1 MSQTDFEKLLAQ
13 NTEHLS
19 KLNDIVR
26 QSLQEEEFLVN
37 KLLNPE
43 KEKLSFAENLSDKIA
58 KFGGSWKFI
67 ISFGIILACWILFN
81 IISPNKFDTYPFIL
95 LNLLLGGLAALQAP
109 FIMMSQNRQAEKDR
123 LKTDNDYMI
132 NLKAELE
139 IRSLHQ
145 KINIMMQDQSKTIL
159 ESQALQVQH
168 MNEISAKS
176 FLINEQHTKVI
187 EELILK
193 LDALVISNSNGPL

>member
-1 MSQTDFEKLLAQ
+1 MSHTDFEKLLAQ

-19 KLNDIVR
+19 KLNDIVK
-26 QSLQEEEFLVN
+26 QSLKEEEFLVD
-37 KLLNPE
+37 KLLHPE

-58 KFGGSWKFI
+58 RFGGSWRFI
-67 ISFGIILACWILFN
+67 IVFGIMLFCWVLFN
-81 IISPNKFDTYPFIL
+81 IISPFKFDAYPFIL
-95 LNLLLGGLAALQAP
+95 LNLLLGGVAALQAP

-145 KINIMMQDQSKTIL
+145 KLNIMMQDQSKTIL
-159 ESQALQVQH
+159 ESQALQVLH
-168 MNEISAKS
+168 MNEISEKA

-187 EELILK
+187 EELNLK
-193 LDALVISNSNGPL
+193 VELLSSKL

>member
-1 MSQTDFEKLLAQ
+1 MSHLDFEKLLAQ

-58 KFGGSWKFI
+58 RFGGSWKFI
-67 ISFGIILACWILFN
+67 ISFGILLVCWVLFN
-81 IISPNKFDTYPFIL
+81 IFSPNKFDAYPFIL
-95 LNLLLGGLAALQAP
+95 LNLLLSSLAALQAP

-176 FLINEQHTKVI
+176 FLINEQHTKAI
-187 EELILK
+187 EELIVK
-193 LDALVISNSNGPL
+193 VDALKFSSLK

>member
-1 MSQTDFEKLLAQ
+1 MSELDFEKLLAR
-13 NTEHLS
+13 NNEHLS
-19 KLNDIVR
+19 KLNDIV
-26 QSLQEEEFLVN
+26 QQTLKEEKSLVD
-37 KLLNPE
+37 KLLHPE

-58 KFGGSWKFI
+58 RFGGSWHFI
-67 ISFGIILACWILFN
+67 IFFGIILFCWVLFN
-81 IISPNKFDTYPFIL
+81 IISPYKFDAYPFIL

-123 LKTDNDYMI
+123 LNTDNDYMI

-159 ESQALQVQH
+159 ESQALQVRH
-168 MNEISAKS
+168 MNEISEKY
-176 FLINEQHTKVI
+176 LRINEQHTKVI
-187 EELILK
+187 EELIIKVNALISTSTLK
-193 LDALVISNSNGPL
+193 

>member
-1 MSQTDFEKLLAQ
+1 MSQTDFEKLLAK
-13 NTEHLS
+13 NAEHLS

-37 KLLNPE
+37 KLLHPE

-58 KFGGSWKFI
+58 RFGGSWQFI
-67 ISFGIILACWILFN
+67 IVFGIILFCWVLFN
-81 IISPNKFDTYPFIL
+81 IISPYKFDAYPFIL
-95 LNLLLGGLAALQAP
+95 LNLLLGGVAALQAP

-139 IRSLHQ
+139 IRSLHN
-145 KINIMMQDQSKTIL
+145 KIDIMMQDQSKTIL
-159 ESQALQVQH
+159 ESQALQVRH
-168 MNEISAKS
+168 MNEISERAHQ
-176 FLINEQHTKVI
+176 INERQTKVI
-187 EELILK
+187 EELIIK
-193 LDALVISNSNGPL
+193 VNSLSARL

>member
-1 MSQTDFEKLLAQ
+1 MSHSDFDKILKQ

-19 KLNDIVR
+19 KLNDIVQ
-26 QSLQEEEFLVN
+26 QSLKEEEVLVN

-43 KEKLSFAENLSDKIA
+43 KEKLSFAVNLSDKIVR
-58 KFGGSWKFI
+58 FGGSWKFI
-67 ISFGIILACWILFN
+67 IGFGILLVCWVLFN
-81 IISPNKFDTYPFIL
+81 IFSPNRFDAYPFIL
-95 LNLLLGGLAALQAP
+95 MNLLLSSLAALQAP

-123 LKTDNDYMI
+123 QKSDSDYMI

-168 MNEISAKS
+168 MNEISEKA
-176 FLINEQHTKVI
+176 FQINERQIKAI
-187 EELILK
+187 EELITKVNL
-193 LDALVISNSNGPL
+193 LTE

>member
-1 MSQTDFEKLLAQ
+1 MSDLDFEKLLAQ

-19 KLNDIVR
+19 KLNDIVK
-26 QSLQEEEFLVN
+26 QTLKEEEFLVN
-37 KLLNPE
+37 KLLHPE

-58 KFGGSWKFI
+58 RFGGSWQFI
-67 ISFGIILACWILFN
+67 IVFGIILFCWVLFN
-81 IISPNKFDTYPFIL
+81 IISPYKFDAYPFIL
-95 LNLLLGGLAALQAP
+95 LNLLLGGVAALQAP

-159 ESQALQVQH
+159 ESQTMQVQH
-168 MNEISAKS
+168 MNEISEKA
-176 FLINEQHTKVI
+176 FEINKRQTEVI
-187 EELILK
+187 EELIIKVNLLSTK
-193 LDALVISNSNGPL
+193 AQKM

>member
-1 MSQTDFEKLLAQ
+1 MSQLDFEKLLAQ

-19 KLNDIVR
+19 KLNEIVR
-26 QSLQEEEFLVN
+26 QSLKEEEFLVN
-37 KLLNPE
+37 KLLHPE
-43 KEKLSFAENLSDKIA
+43 KEKLTFSENLSDKIA
-58 KFGGSWKFI
+58 KFGGSWLFI
-67 ISFGIILACWILFN
+67 IIFIITFSGWILFN
-81 IISPNKFDTYPFIL
+81 VISPHAFDAYPFEL
-95 LNLLLGGLAALQAP
+95 LNVLLGCIAALQAP
-109 FIMMSQNRQAEKDR
+109 IIMMSQNRQAVKDR

-159 ESQALQVQH
+159 ESQVLQVRH
-168 MNEISAKS
+168 MNEISEKS

-187 EELILK
+187 EELSLK
-193 LDALVISNSNGPL
+193 VELLSSKL

>member
-1 MSQTDFEKLLAQ
+1 MSHSDFDKLLKQ

-19 KLNDIVR
+19 KLNDIVQ
-26 QSLQEEEFLVN
+26 QSLKEEEVLVN

-43 KEKLSFAENLSDKIA
+43 KEKLSFAVKLSDKIA
-58 KFGGSWKFI
+58 RFGGSWKFI
-67 ISFGIILACWILFN
+67 IGFGILLVCWVLFN
-81 IISPNKFDTYPFIL
+81 IFSPNRFDAYPFIL
-95 LNLLLGGLAALQAP
+95 MNLLLSSLAALQAP

-123 LKTDNDYMI
+123 QKSDSDYMI

-159 ESQALQVQH
+159 ESQALQVEH
-168 MNEISAKS
+168 MNKISEKA
-176 FLINEQHTKVI
+176 LRINEKHTKIV
-187 EELILK
+187 EELVIK
-193 LDALVISNSNGPL
+193 IDTLDGKIG

>member
-1 MSQTDFEKLLAQ
+1 MSHLDFEKLLAQ

-19 KLNDIVR
+19 KLNDIVK
-26 QSLQEEEFLVN
+26 QTLKEEEFLVD
-37 KLLNPE
+37 KLLHPE

-58 KFGGSWKFI
+58 RFGGSWQFI
-67 ISFGIILACWILFN
+67 IVFGIIIFCLVLFN
-81 IISPNKFDTYPFIL
+81 IISPYKFGAYPFIL
-95 LNLLLGGLAALQAP
+95 LNLLLGGVAALQAP

-159 ESQALQVQH
+159 ESQALQVRH
-168 MNEISAKS
+168 MNEISEKS

-187 EELILK
+187 EELIIKVNALISPSTLK
-193 LDALVISNSNGPL
+193 

>member
-1 MSQTDFEKLLAQ
+1 MSHLDFEKLLAQ

-19 KLNDIVR
+19 KLNEIVK
-26 QSLQEEEFLVN
+26 QTLKEEEFLVD
-37 KLLNPE
+37 KLLHPE
-43 KEKLSFAENLSDKIA
+43 KEKLSFTENLSDKIA
-58 KFGGSWKFI
+58 RFGGSWQFI
-67 ISFGIILACWILFN
+67 IVFGIILFCWVLFN
-81 IISPNKFDTYPFIL
+81 IISPYKFDAYPFIL
-95 LNLLLGGLAALQAP
+95 LNLLLGGVAALQAP

-159 ESQALQVQH
+159 ESQSMQVRH
-168 MNEISAKS
+168 MNEISEKS

-187 EELILK
+187 EELIIK
-193 LDALVISNSNGPL
+193 VNALVSPSTLK

>member
-1 MSQTDFEKLLAQ
+1 MSHTDFEKLLAQ

-19 KLNDIVR
+19 KLNDIVKH
-26 QSLQEEEFLVN
+26 SLKEEEFLVD
-37 KLLNPE
+37 KLLHPE

-58 KFGGSWKFI
+58 RFGGSWKFI
-67 ISFGIILACWILFN
+67 IFFCFILFCWVLFN
-81 IISPNKFDTYPFIL
+81 IISPYKFDAYPFIL
-95 LNLLLGGLAALQAP
+95 LNLLLGGVAALQAP

-168 MNEISAKS
+168 MNEISERS
-176 FLINEQHTKVI
+176 FKINEQHTKVI
-187 EELILK
+187 EELNLK
-193 LDALVISNSNGPL
+193 IELLSSRL

>member
-1 MSQTDFEKLLAQ
+1 MSHSEFEKLLAQ
-13 NTEHLS
+13 NSEHLS
-19 KLNDIVR
+19 KLNDIVQ
-26 QSLQEEEFLVN
+26 QSLKEEEVLVN
-37 KLLNPE
+37 KLLHPE
-43 KEKLSFAENLSDKIA
+43 KEELSYAVKLSYALT

-67 ISFGIILACWILFN
+67 IGFGIILLCWVIFN
-81 IISPNKFDTYPFIL
+81 IISPFKFDAYPFTL

-109 FIMMSQNRQAEKDR
+109 FIMMRQNHQTKKDR
-123 LKTDNDYMI
+123 LKADSDYMI

-168 MNEISAKS
+168 MNEISEQSIQINHHQIK
-176 FLINEQHTKVI
+176 LIEDLVLKINTI
-187 EELILK
+187 SELLK
-193 LDALVISNSNGPL
+193 D

>member
-1 MSQTDFEKLLAQ
+1 MSHTDFEKLLAQ

-26 QSLQEEEFLVN
+26 QSLQEEEYLVN
-37 KLLNPE
+37 KLLHPE

-58 KFGGSWKFI
+58 RFGGSWKFI
-67 ISFGIILACWILFN
+67 ISFGIILACWIFFN
-81 IISPNKFDTYPFIL
+81 IISPNKFDAYPFIL

-109 FIMMSQNRQAEKDR
+109 FIMMSQNRQAEKDC

-145 KINIMMQDQSKTIL
+145 KINIMMQDQSKIIL
-159 ESQALQVQH
+159 ESQAMQVQY
-168 MNEISAKS
+168 MNDISEKS
-176 FLINEQHTKVI
+176 LLINEQHTKVI
-187 EELILK
+187 EELIEK
-193 LDALVISNSNGPL
+193 VDALNASFLK